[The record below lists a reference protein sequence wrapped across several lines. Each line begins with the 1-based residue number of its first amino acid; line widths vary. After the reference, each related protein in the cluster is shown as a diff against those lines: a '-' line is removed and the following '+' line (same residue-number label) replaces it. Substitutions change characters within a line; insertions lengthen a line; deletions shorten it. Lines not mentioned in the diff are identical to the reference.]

1 MGDLKLMEAFTISL
15 ESLNM
20 RTTTSIINFRVLC
33 EAFLLLATRYI
44 RLSTGISQDLDMS
57 LTPNIDKTQ
66 VTTAS
71 DPEMPQ
77 GLTGGI
83 DLSNHA
89 LSFLPPV
96 VFEEWLSGSQDF
108 GQYERTGGESSS

>member
-1 MGDLKLMEAFTISL
+1 
-15 ESLNM
+15 
-20 RTTTSIINFRVLC
+20 
-33 EAFLLLATRYI
+33 
-44 RLSTGISQDLDMS
+44 
-57 LTPNIDKTQ
+57 
-66 VTTAS
+66 
-71 DPEMPQ
+71 MPQ